1 VRTGETVTLRAEA
14 SDPDGDPLTF
24 VWSATGGSL
33 ADTRAAATTW
43 RAETAPGLI
52 TLAVTARDGR
62 GGEAS
67 DVVTVEVASGIEFE
81 DVHFDF
87 DSFRLR
93 REALPLL
100 EPAVTALRE
109 RPQMRLV
116 IEGHTCSIGTA
127 EYNMALGERRANA
140 VRDYLISR
148 GVDADRLSTVSYGEN
163 HPAHDNSEES
173 TRRLNRRAV
182 LVVRTAD
189 SESD

>member
-1 VRTGETVTLRAEA
+1 M
-14 SDPDGDPLTF
+14 
-24 VWSATGGSL
+24 
-33 ADTRAAATTW
+33 TTW

-52 TLAVTARDGR
+52 TLAVTASDGR
-62 GGEAS
+62 GATAS
-67 DVVTVEVASGIEFE
+67 DVVTVEVATGIQFE

-100 EPAVTALRE
+100 EPALAALRN

-127 EYNMALGERRANA
+127 EYNIALGERRANA

-148 GVDADRLSTVSYGEN
+148 GIDAARLSTVSYGED

-182 LVVRTAD
+182 LVVRAED
-189 SESD
+189 ESN